1 MAAQGGK
8 NVHGK
13 TGVRFK
19 AGYTA
24 SKNKAMLRNVVS
36 SLIINGEVKV
46 TSGVVKELKTLAE
59 HLVTLAKR
67 GDLHAR
73 RLAAQTVR
81 NGFVDENGVE
91 ALDKLFSEIGPKF
104 ASRNGGYTRALKLG
118 ARRGDNA
125 EVVLVRWVA

>member
-1 MAAQGGK
+1 MAAQGRK

-91 ALDKLFSEIGPKF
+91 ALDKLFSEIGPTF